1 MRKYAFYGVFRCKKK
16 YNININKMYK
26 RLHCLNCGRKFTR
39 VYDRR
44 RHEKSVSCEKREIY
58 NDVEILVRMSSL
70 ESSVLKL
77 EKVCEKLC
85 VSVLELSSELEGMKK
100 KSKRKRKKSKS
111 GESESE
117 SKNVKNE
124 KMKQKKMSEYV

>member
-1 MRKYAFYGVFRCKKK
+1 
-16 YNININKMYK
+16 MYK

-77 EKVCEKLC
+77 EKECEKLC
-85 VSVLELSSELEGMKK
+85 VCVLELKKGMGRVRRGGGGGKKVVVLE
-100 KSKRKRKKSKS
+100 
-111 GESESE
+111 
-117 SKNVKNE
+117 NI
-124 KMKQKKMSEYV
+124 KQKKMSEYL

>member
-1 MRKYAFYGVFRCKKK
+1 MVK
-16 YNININKMYK
+16 
-26 RLHCLNCGRKFTR
+26 
-39 VYDRR
+39 
-44 RHEKSVSCEKREIY
+44 KSVSCEKVEIY
-58 NDVEILVRMSSL
+58 NDVEILVRQCSL

-100 KSKRKRKKSKS
+100 KSKRKKS
-111 GESESE
+111 GSVSV
-117 SKNVKNE
+117 SVSVKNE